1 MYPNLNWFSNQSK
14 QKNIGT
20 HVIQTILI
28 LLQILGIVASIVLLI
43 DLLTRSQIFYSKL
56 YYISSENNN
65 ENKNIANIMHNL
77 MQFCIFNRI

>member
-1 MYPNLNWFSNQSK
+1 MFLNNNNIMYPNLNWFSNESK

-28 LLQILGIVASIVLLI
+28 LLQVLGIFNSIVLLI

-56 YYISSENNN
+56 C
-65 ENKNIANIMHNL
+65 
-77 MQFCIFNRI
+77 CIIIRK